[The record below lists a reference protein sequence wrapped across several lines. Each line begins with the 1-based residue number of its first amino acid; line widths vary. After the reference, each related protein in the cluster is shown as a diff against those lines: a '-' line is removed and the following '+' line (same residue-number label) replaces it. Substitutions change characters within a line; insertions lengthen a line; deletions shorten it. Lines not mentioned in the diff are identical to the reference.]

1 MTHLERALALAA
13 AAVVFVTWLTWGP
26 TISRTIR
33 GHHKG
38 ARP

>member
-13 AAVVFVTWLTWGP
+13 AAVVAVTWLTLGP
-26 TISRTIR
+26 TIGRTIR
-33 GHHKG
+33 GHRKG